1 MVQCRKINSR
11 DCRSN
16 RFAVSAVAATVTAT
30 AVVLVLVAAAITA
43 TAIDTVIYIDRDK
56 NRLGPQP
63 PPPPRQ
69 GGEPVGFGA
78 FGGRHPGAGL
88 STCEEGPKGFLCEAA
103 RKIRLKIING
113 TAVMIAVWV
122 ITRVGR

>member
-11 DCRSN
+11 DSRRS

-43 TAIDTVIYIDRDK
+43 TAIDTGIYIDRDK
-56 NRLGPQP
+56 NWLGPQP

-69 GGEPVGFGA
+69 GGEPVLKKKAVLCGKTDA
-78 FGGRHPGAGL
+78 FA
-88 STCEEGPKGFLCEAA
+88 KAA
-103 RKIRLKIING
+103 IDASRF
-113 TAVMIAVWV
+113 
-122 ITRVGR
+122 

>member
-56 NRLGPQP
+56 NRLGPNATSP
-63 PPPPRQ
+63 PTA
-69 GGEPVGFGA
+69 GGGNLFPIFPSCIGVW
-78 FGGRHPGAGL
+78 GRFLAG
-88 STCEEGPKGFLCEAA
+88 S
-103 RKIRLKIING
+103 
-113 TAVMIAVWV
+113 
-122 ITRVGR
+122 

>member
-63 PPPPRQ
+63 PGGTCFQ
-69 GGEPVGFGA
+69 GK
-78 FGGRHPGAGL
+78 RGL
-88 STCEEGPKGFLCEAA
+88 VDFF
-103 RKIRLKIING
+103 
-113 TAVMIAVWV
+113 
-122 ITRVGR
+122 

>member
-1 MVQCRKINSR
+1 MVQCRKINGR

-16 RFAVSAVAATVTAT
+16 IFAVSAVAATVTAT

-43 TAIDTVIYIDRDK
+43 TAINRVIYIDRDK

-69 GGEPVGFGA
+69 GGEPVCTRF
-78 FGGRHPGAGL
+78 
-88 STCEEGPKGFLCEAA
+88 TCAEEPARMQ
-103 RKIRLKIING
+103 RKIRYK
-113 TAVMIAVWV
+113 
-122 ITRVGR
+122 TRRWCRGGVGGWPELSGSSAPR

>member
-1 MVQCRKINSR
+1 MVQCRQINSR

-69 GGEPVGFGA
+69 GGEPVRGSGGGFCSDRGTSTIFGA
-78 FGGRHPGAGL
+78 RFF
-88 STCEEGPKGFLCEAA
+88 C
-103 RKIRLKIING
+103 
-113 TAVMIAVWV
+113 
-122 ITRVGR
+122 

>member
-56 NRLGPQP
+56 NRLGPQTCL
-63 PPPPRQ
+63 
-69 GGEPVGFGA
+69 GEKQRLP
-78 FGGRHPGAGL
+78 RHPPVEL
-88 STCEEGPKGFLCEAA
+88 LTLRE
-103 RKIRLKIING
+103 
-113 TAVMIAVWV
+113 
-122 ITRVGR
+122 

>member
-69 GGEPVGFGA
+69 GGEPV
-78 FGGRHPGAGL
+78 L
-88 STCEEGPKGFLCEAA
+88 
-103 RKIRLKIING
+103 LK
-113 TAVMIAVWV
+113 AS
-122 ITRVGR
+122 RVGFRELTKGDKLSF

>member
-56 NRLGPQP
+56 NRLGPQS

-69 GGEPVGFGA
+69 GGEPVKDMDLGI
-78 FGGRHPGAGL
+78 RCTTTSRLP
-88 STCEEGPKGFLCEAA
+88 
-103 RKIRLKIING
+103 RKP
-113 TAVMIAVWV
+113 
-122 ITRVGR
+122 VGVVT

>member
-1 MVQCRKINSR
+1 MVQCRKINSC
-11 DCRSN
+11 DCHSN

-69 GGEPVGFGA
+69 GGEPGWKPGGLGF
-78 FGGRHPGAGL
+78 RC
-88 STCEEGPKGFLCEAA
+88 TNVRFLAL
-103 RKIRLKIING
+103 RLFSWG
-113 TAVMIAVWV
+113 SVVPP
-122 ITRVGR
+122 